1 MLQDITTCWNSTYDM
16 LSFAVRYRKAIE
28 YVTLDLKNNLH
39 KYELTD
45 TEWQIAEE
53 LKDTLK
59 VSSLFTLM

>member
-1 MLQDITTCWNSTYDM
+1 M

-39 KYELTD
+39 KYKLTD